1 MIRHVI
7 SPHQKDYDLL
17 RLAKTVVALL
27 TLEEQSSAGAE
38 KSSESSQLILTLDT
52 TVKLD
57 AAHMLLLQKRLNSLT
72 PNLDSE
78 LSAHVKTHVLLYKNT
93 HTHMFAQSAVLS
105 KLLADSLGIDF
116 FPMDLDI
123 ENKAKAGQDA
133 VGFITGSGSR
143 MLIFLSQLRKTSSC
157 LLRNKNCAFWI
168 YLKTRPR

>member
-93 HTHMFAQSAVLS
+93 HTH
-105 KLLADSLGIDF
+105 
-116 FPMDLDI
+116 
-123 ENKAKAGQDA
+123 
-133 VGFITGSGSR
+133 
-143 MLIFLSQLRKTSSC
+143 
-157 LLRNKNCAFWI
+157 
-168 YLKTRPR
+168 TRVHNQQC